1 MPNHI
6 SFFTVLLSATVSAGA
21 SYVASRISQHQQ
33 QRRTTE
39 NYKLALVSEI
49 RALHNHLIRY
59 EAVFNERV
67 LAGTMTTAQV
77 LKVLLQPGD
86 MVVFANNASAI
97 GLFHGQTALRVLRFY
112 ADVRTLHGHA
122 QVLSELAGD
131 AGHNLSRREVLRHQA
146 MLRHTRRR
154 AHVLVKRL
162 KRPSLF
168 TITLMHLRR
177 RARGLGRALA
187 SP

>member
-6 SFFTVLLSATVSAGA
+6 SFFTVLVSAAVSAGA
-21 SYVASRISQHQQ
+21 SYIASRISQHQQ
-33 QRRTTE
+33 LQRTTE

-97 GLFHGQTALRVLRFY
+97 GLFRGQTALRVLRFY
-112 ADVRTLHGHA
+112 ADVRILHGHA
-122 QVLSELAGD
+122 QVLSELASD
-131 AGHNLSRREVLRHQA
+131 SGHNLTSHEVRRHQA

-162 KRPSLF
+162 KRPSLPSVA
-168 TITLMHLRR
+168 LAYLRR
-177 RARGLGRALA
+177 RMRRLGRALS